1 MAHRQ
6 PTAMMGMP
14 HPSKTNET
22 KPRLGKDEVD
32 ILEREFKK
40 NPKPSTQTKRQFAE
54 DMRVDLARINNW
66 FQNRRAKRKQELKQ
80 EAHEAGQA
88 REALGFSENQPDS
101 NNSGGNYFDTAS
113 YLEDSHI
120 LPMQQPS
127 VPYPLVSTGPPPA
140 VAPYNPQYA
149 DSRAATY
156 ESFQR
161 TVAAAEAAS
170 KQQEYHESFA
180 EQETHPGFHDPSLHT
195 SGLDGRA
202 HFPAVSPYD
211 SGQYEYAS
219 FPNEIYNTSA
229 PPFSECQSS
238 PTTNAPAH
246 FDAYTPTSAETEVH
260 GPQPVSAFPSQLL
273 TAQSHDSLPL
283 RESETS
289 KTPEESTTSTLA
301 IGFNYDV
308 AESEEKSR
316 SPPAPSM
323 PFKSPPPTDIAS
335 RRKKVHVKPAA
346 LTADTMRRRP
356 SACPRTVSHADGF
369 RLPADSPLTS
379 PMRRI
384 VSAGGSRGIM
394 SGRINKGGAE
404 SAQRSPINL
413 GGFADAGS
421 FIERNYHNLRHHPSM
436 TQMSSLNSNLAP
448 PTPMSPHGGEMTL
461 GKREGSW
468 STASPVDGGMNFIFN
483 ARVPGCFTTAEGD
496 QNLASPPETPQ
507 DHLGLG
513 LLGNGWPGGVDMHD
527 EQWQFDVADEPLYT
541 PAQDSFGIDLQM
553 PQPSY
558 ISSLSQPV
566 TPAFSN
572 FNPNFTIGHESPQQ
586 KLDSPQCSLSNNSEY
601 SFADGPY
608 TAGLSTSPTSKQKA
622 FQFSNATAADFSEK

>member
-1 MAHRQ
+1 M
-6 PTAMMGMP
+6 
-14 HPSKTNET
+14 
-22 KPRLGKDEVD
+22 
-32 ILEREFKK
+32 
-40 NPKPSTQTKRQFAE
+40 
-54 DMRVDLARINNW
+54 
-66 FQNRRAKRKQELKQ
+66 KQ

-88 REALGFSENQPDS
+88 REALGFSENHPDNNNNNNN
-101 NNSGGNYFDTAS
+101 NNSSSSSNYFDTAA
-113 YLEDSHI
+113 YLDDSSI
-120 LPMQQPS
+120 IPIQQPS
-127 VPYPLVSTGPPPA
+127 VPYPLINTGPPPA
-140 VAPYNPQYA
+140 VASYNPQYA

-170 KQQEYHESFA
+170 KQQEFHDSFA
-180 EQETHPGFHDPSLHT
+180 DQETLPGFHDPSLH
-195 SGLDGRA
+195 SSALDSRS
-202 HFPAVSPYD
+202 HFPAVPQYDHSQYPYT
-211 SGQYEYAS
+211 S
-219 FPNEIYNTSA
+219 FPSELYHPSA
-229 PPFSECQSS
+229 QPLSDGQSS
-238 PTTNAPAH
+238 PTTDAPAH
-246 FDAYTPTSAETEVH
+246 FDAYSATTTEPDVH
-260 GPQPVSAFPSQLL
+260 GPQPVSTFPSQLL
-273 TAQSHDSLPL
+273 TAQSHDNLPL
-283 RESETS
+283 RQSETEAT
-289 KTPEESTTSTLA
+289 KTPEEINTSTLA

-308 AESEEKSR
+308 AESEENSE

-384 VSAGGSRGIM
+384 VSAGGNRGIM

-404 SAQRSPINL
+404 STQRSPINL
-413 GGFADAGS
+413 SGFADAGS

-483 ARVPGCFTTAEGD
+483 ARVPGCFTSVESD

-513 LLGNGWPGGVDMHD
+513 LLGNGWPSGVDLPE
-527 EQWQFDVADEPLYT
+527 EQWQFDVSDEPLYT

-553 PQPSY
+553 PQPTY
-558 ISSLSQPV
+558 LSSLSQPV
-566 TPAFSN
+566 TPAFSQ
-572 FNPNFTIGHESPQQ
+572 FNPNFTFGHESPQQ

-601 SFADGPY
+601 SFAEGPY
-608 TAGLSTSPTSKQKA
+608 PAGLSTSPMSKQKA